1 MLAVATFSAVRSAN
15 RSARIAERSFEIG
28 LRPILAPSRLED
40 PPQKVMF
47 HDRHWVVLEG
57 GRAVVEV
64 VDGVVYLAMLVRNV
78 GSGMAIIDVGALPRA
93 EVVQRPLGGYRGLP
107 TADQGPVDR
116 SRRCRLLAGGD
127 ARRDRPSCRRPWPRC
142 DGGRAHRGP
151 ALPRPRRWAADRES
165 ILPHPPRGRSAGDTG
180 RMGSGRWTG
189 ARASP
194 PGRSGGCL
202 SRGTATSRRHDRP
215 REWPRGGTR
224 PCGPG
229 WTGSAGPLL
238 RDQPGATVG

>member
-1 MLAVATFSAVRSAN
+1 MTNWTTVSSLATAGGTLVLAVATFSAVRSAN

-78 GSGMAIIDVGALPRA
+78 GSGMAIIESWEPFPGQRS
-93 EVVQRPLGGYRGLP
+93 VQRPLGGHRGLP

-116 SRRCRLLAGGD
+116 SRRCRLLAGGA
-127 ARRDRPSCRRPWPRC
+127 ARRDMTRCRRPWPQLWP
-142 DGGRAHRGP
+142 RA
-151 ALPRPRRWAADRES
+151 
-165 ILPHPPRGRSAGDTG
+165 RSPWTCSTSTTKV
-180 RMGSGRWTG
+180 GSG
-189 ARASP
+189 P
-194 PGRSGGCL
+194 
-202 SRGTATSRRHDRP
+202 
-215 REWPRGGTR
+215 
-224 PCGPG
+224 
-229 WTGSAGPLL
+229 
-238 RDQPGATVG
+238 